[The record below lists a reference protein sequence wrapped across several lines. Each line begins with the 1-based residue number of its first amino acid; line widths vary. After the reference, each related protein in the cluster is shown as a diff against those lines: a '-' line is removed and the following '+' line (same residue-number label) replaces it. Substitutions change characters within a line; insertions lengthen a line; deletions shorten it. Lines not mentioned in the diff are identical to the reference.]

1 MDLFA
6 EDRAHEEFLRAML
19 NRIANDQERR
29 LTVRVRSARGG
40 HPRVLEELKLYQTS
54 VLKAPESL
62 PMPDLLFIAI
72 DANCKRWSRA
82 RNEIQETIQPQFAAR
97 SIVVCPDPHVERWY
111 LADPDSFAQVV
122 GIRPK
127 IGKRKCERGRY
138 KAILSKAIVDAGH
151 PPTLGGIE
159 FAQELVAAM
168 DLYRAGKNEASLKHF
183 LDDTF
188 ARMKTL
194 QAERAVTSSA
204 ISD

>member
-1 MDLFA
+1 MSSPLTVDLFV
-6 EDRAHEEFLRAML
+6 EDRAHEEFLRAMV
-19 NRIANDQERR
+19 NRIAAEQERN

-40 HPRVLEELKLYQTS
+40 HPRVLEELSLYQKS

-82 RNEIQETIQPQFAAR
+82 RQEIQGTIQSQFAAR
-97 SIVVCPDPHVERWY
+97 SIVVCPDPHIERWY

-122 GIRPK
+122 GLRPK
-127 IGKRKCERGRY
+127 VGKRKCERGRY

-151 PPTLGGIE
+151 PTTLGGIE

-183 LDDTF
+183 LDDTI
-188 ARMKTL
+188 ARIKTL
-194 QAERAVTSSA
+194 
-204 ISD
+204 